1 VLSNYEARNQSHA
14 FYLRASP
21 PRARCL
27 TLALPPN
34 GGGPGSPLRFTE
46 VTVGCPLATR
56 ARGGRLTTL
65 ERSCSNPPLLVART
79 PGARGSGIKKS
90 AAIAESLVDVS
101 SLRSSRGRTCT
112 ALRFAFLVFPSFS
125 LFPWPHRADAI
136 RPDHKLI
143 ASALFALRPM
153 TDLPALRPLHST
165 PRPLKMKQ
173 APAAFVPPAANWQD
187 SQEQLGRARR

>member
-1 VLSNYEARNQSHA
+1 VLSNYEARNQIHA
-14 FYLRASP
+14 FYSRASP

-112 ALRFAFLVFPSFS
+112 ALRFAFLVSEAARLRHGLDRSNITLRLPVWACQNPASQSRHLRFS
-125 LFPWPHRADAI
+125 QLPRKRVSLPHAKCRA
-136 RPDHKLI
+136 RPDC
-143 ASALFALRPM
+143 SSPFG
-153 TDLPALRPLHST
+153 T
-165 PRPLKMKQ
+165 
-173 APAAFVPPAANWQD
+173 VPPAPD
-187 SQEQLGRARR
+187 D

>member
-1 VLSNYEARNQSHA
+1 MLSNYEARNQIHA

-65 ERSCSNPPLLVART
+65 ERACSNPPVRVVRM

-90 AAIAESLVDVS
+90 AAIAERLIELLVASLLARANLHCVAVR
-101 SLRSSRGRTCT
+101 L
-112 ALRFAFLVFPSFS
+112 FS
-125 LFPWPHRADAI
+125 LSEFQHFPMASQSRRDSPRSQAHRLGTV
-136 RPDHKLI
+136 RP
-143 ASALFALRPM
+143 A
-153 TDLPALRPLHST
+153 TD
-165 PRPLKMKQ
+165 
-173 APAAFVPPAANWQD
+173 D
-187 SQEQLGRARR
+187 